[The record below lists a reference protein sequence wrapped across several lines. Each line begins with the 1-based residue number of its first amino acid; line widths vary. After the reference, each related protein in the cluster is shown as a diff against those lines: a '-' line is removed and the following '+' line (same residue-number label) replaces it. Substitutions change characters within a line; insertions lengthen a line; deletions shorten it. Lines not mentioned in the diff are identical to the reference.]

1 MGNFKN
7 LRAIFP
13 SDFLSPVN
21 KKVCAHSLSARKVW
35 GWKGRMLVDAVFR
48 HRDDVN
54 CGQRFGRKWFM
65 PRSHVVQRGKG
76 GWRATAENENK
87 SRCTAIRFLKKKRSF
102 AIPFLLLAKGW
113 KFSVEIGVC
122 THEAKTLFPL
132 SGFQTSLAFSVFPV
146 LALWIV
152 HSMQMKS
159 WFRSKAPSMEIY
171 LWIPR
176 VYWYLRPSGE
186 IYLFWNLDSP
196 SFIYERAFLL

>member
-1 MGNFKN
+1 MCTQSVCEKSVGVKGKGVGWRGVPSSRWRE
-7 LRAIFP
+7 LRPTFWP
-13 SDFLSPVN
+13 
-21 KKVCAHSLSARKVW
+21 KVIYAAFSRCVE
-35 GWKGRMLVDAVFR
+35 GR
-48 HRDDVN
+48 
-54 CGQRFGRKWFM
+54 
-65 PRSHVVQRGKG
+65 KG

-132 SGFQTSLAFSVFPV
+132 SGSQTSLAFSVFPV

-196 SFIYERAFLL
+196 SFIYKRAFLL